1 MCVWFQNRRAK
12 WRKAERLKEE
22 QRKRGGSGGGG
33 DGTDSQL
40 MGDKLDTDSRD
51 SSPDITGDADD
62 DDMRSSSVPP
72 MSPRVDSEPERPG
85 SSTQLN
91 SAHSLSQSASNS
103 AGTPSPGLKYAQ
115 YSVPSPAP
123 SASADSPIEVGGP
136 ISLTTTS
143 RTPSNDSPNQ
153 TAISSSIAGLS
164 TVTTTPSFSS
174 HIFGNFTER

>member
-1 MCVWFQNRRAK
+1 MLERIVWFQNRRAK

-22 QRKRGGSGGGG
+22 QRKRGGGT
-33 DGTDSQL
+33 DETDSQL

-85 SSTQLN
+85 STTQLH
-91 SAHSLSQSASNS
+91 STHSLSQSASNS
-103 AGTPSPGLKYAQ
+103 AGTPSPGLKFAQ
-115 YSVPSPAP
+115 YSAPSPAP
-123 SASADSPIEVGGP
+123 SVSADSPIEVGGP

-143 RTPSNDSPNQ
+143 RTPPNDSPNH
-153 TAISSSIAGLS
+153 TASSSSMAGLS

-174 HIFGNFTER
+174 HIFGSFAER